1 MIETISFLIKILTL
15 HAIFDY
21 PLQGSFL
28 ATCKDP
34 KNKMPLPYY
43 HLGVHVWI
51 HAGALFWMTGS
62 FLFFFLELIIHGAL
76 DLAKV
81 KEKTTLLQDQLGHI
95 ASKFLYAAIYYFY
108 FVGA

>member
-1 MIETISFLIKILTL
+1 MIEAITLLIHLLTL

-51 HAGALFWMTGS
+51 HAGAVFWLTGN
-62 FLFFFLELIIHGAL
+62 FLFFFMELAIHGIL
-76 DLAKV
+76 DLSKV
-81 KEKTTLLQDQLGHI
+81 KEKTTLLQDQMLHI
-95 ASKFLYAAIYYFY
+95 ASKLLYAVIYYF
-108 FVGA
+108 FFM